1 MDDGRE
7 MLSLLIAEESELN
20 RRIERLR
27 VFLDGET
34 AARLGRHHANL
45 IAEQRGAME
54 EVARILSLRVGLL
67 EARTGDD

>member
-7 MLSLLIAEESELN
+7 MLGLLIAEESELD

-34 AARLGRHHANL
+34 AARLGRHHADL
-45 IAEQRGAME
+45 IAEQRGDG
-54 EVARILSLRVGLL
+54 R
-67 EARTGDD
+67 